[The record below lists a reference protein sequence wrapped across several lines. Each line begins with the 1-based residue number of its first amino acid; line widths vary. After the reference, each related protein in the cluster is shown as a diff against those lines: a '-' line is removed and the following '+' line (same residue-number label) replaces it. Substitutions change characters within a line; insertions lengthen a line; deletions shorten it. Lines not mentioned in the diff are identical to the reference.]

1 MKEINI
7 AQVLT
12 HKRKEK
18 NITQDELAGYIG
30 ISKASVSKWETGQS
44 YPDITLLP
52 RLAAYFNISIDELID
67 YKPQMLKSDIH
78 KLYRRLASDFAAKPF
93 EGVMKECRQII
104 KKYYS
109 CFDLLMQMGALLL
122 NHSMLAGSPEE
133 SAFIIEE
140 AKQLFIRVK
149 NESNDVELSKMALHL
164 EAACCISLGDADTV
178 LDLLDKQSNPAINGE
193 SLLASAYQMKGMNK
207 QAKQTL
213 QGGIY
218 LHIVS
223 LIDVF
228 SLYLMLCEAERFE
241 EALGRVTAIEEAF
254 KIGRLHPAILV
265 KIYLATA
272 QHYATAGSE
281 EKAFEWLEKYA
292 QLVTSDIYPLRLHG
306 DDFFDLLDDWLKE
319 VDLADQLPR
328 DEKTIKESMIQ
339 AIAANPA
346 FSALSGQSR
355 YKRMIEQMKN
365 KFMETNEWKF

>member
-12 HKRKEK
+12 NKRKEK

-30 ISKASVSKWETGQS
+30 VSKASVSKWETGQS

-164 EAACCISLGDADTV
+164 QAACCMSLGDADTV
-178 LDLLDKQSNPAINGE
+178 LDLLDEQSNPAINGE
-193 SLLASAYQMKGMNK
+193 SLLASAYQMKGMNR

-218 LHIVS
+218 QHIVS
-223 LIDVF
+223 LFDVF
-228 SLYLMLCEAERFE
+228 SLYLMLCEGERERFE
-241 EALGRVTAIEEAF
+241 EALGRITAIEETF
-254 KIGRLHPAILV
+254 KIDRLHPAILIKV
-265 KIYLATA
+265 YLATA
-272 QHYATAGSE
+272 QNYAAAGND
-281 EKAFEWLEKYA
+281 EKALEWLEKYA

-319 VDLADQLPR
+319 VDLTDHLPR

-339 AIAANPA
+339 AVTINPA
-346 FSALSGQSR
+346 FSALSGKSR
-355 YKRMIEQMKN
+355 YKRMTEQMKN
-365 KFMETNEWKF
+365 KLKEAE